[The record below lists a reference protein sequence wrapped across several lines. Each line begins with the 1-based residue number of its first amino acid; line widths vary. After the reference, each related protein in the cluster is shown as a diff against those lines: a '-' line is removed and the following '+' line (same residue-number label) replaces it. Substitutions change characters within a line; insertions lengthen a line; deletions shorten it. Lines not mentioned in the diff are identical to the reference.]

1 MRTFF
6 SAILALLALAAAAG
20 GLASAWLDENL
31 VDESGFVALAAPLGD
46 DAEFQAALTE
56 SLAQEVTANTG
67 LPEQFNSFVA
77 PLIRDAA
84 GAVTGSS
91 GYPAA
96 WTETLR
102 LSHAFTFAQA
112 PDPSEP
118 APAILTLDLGPVV
131 GLVAD
136 NLGGS
141 LGVDVP
147 VPEDTTIEVGSV
159 ERGGLLS
166 GVSDVVQGWGLYLAG
181 AGVLALLA
189 IVIARRRGT
198 TLVLLGL
205 GVAAIGIVGLLAGDW
220 VPNAAV
226 NLPGT
231 NAVADIFVRGL
242 AGRAGADIAESSI
255 AVIVGGLMALV
266 IGVVGRLAFGRR
278 RAA

>member
-6 SAILALLALAAAAG
+6 SAILALLALVVAAG
-20 GLASAWLDENL
+20 GLASVWLDENL
-31 VDESGFVALAAPLGD
+31 VDESGFVSLAAPLGD

-67 LPEQFNSFVA
+67 LPEQFNSFVES
-77 PLIRDAA
+77 LIRDAA

-91 GYPAA
+91 AYPAA

-198 TLVLLGL
+198 TLALLGL

-231 NAVADIFVRGL
+231 NPVADVFVRGL
-242 AGRAGADIAESSI
+242 AGRAGMDIAESSI
-255 AVIVGGLMALV
+255 PVIVGGLMALV
-266 IGVVGRLAFGRR
+266 IGVVGRLVLRRR

>member
-1 MRTFF
+1 MRTFL
-6 SAILALLALAAAAG
+6 SAILALLALVVAAG
-20 GLASAWLDENL
+20 GLASVWLDENL

-67 LPEQFNSFVA
+67 LPEQFNSFVE

-91 GYPAA
+91 AYPAA

-198 TLVLLGL
+198 TLALLGL
-205 GVAAIGIVGLLAGDW
+205 GVAAIGIVGLLAGNW
-220 VPNAAV
+220 VPDAAV

-231 NAVADIFVRGL
+231 NPVADVFVRGL
-242 AGRAGADIAESSI
+242 AGRAGVDIAESSI
-255 AVIVGGLMALV
+255 PVIVGGLMALV
-266 IGVVGRLAFGRR
+266 IGVVGRLVLRRRR
-278 RAA
+278 RA

>member
-6 SAILALLALAAAAG
+6 SAILALLALVAAAG

-67 LPEQFNSFVA
+67 LPEQFNSFVE

-91 GYPAA
+91 GYPTA

-147 VPEDTTIEVGSV
+147 VPEDTTIEIGSV

-198 TLVLLGL
+198 TLALLGL

-231 NAVADIFVRGL
+231 NPVADVFVRGL

-266 IGVVGRLAFGRR
+266 IGVVGRRAFGRR

>member
-67 LPEQFNSFVA
+67 LPEQFNSFVE

-255 AVIVGGLMALV
+255 VVIVGGLMALV

>member
-67 LPEQFNSFVA
+67 LPEQFNSFVE

-198 TLVLLGL
+198 TLALLGL

>member
-20 GLASAWLDENL
+20 GLASAWLDESL

-67 LPEQFNSFVA
+67 LPEQFNSFVE

-136 NLGGS
+136 NLGGT

-166 GVSDVVQGWGLYLAG
+166 GVSDVVQGWRLYLAG

-189 IVIARRRGT
+189 IVIASSRGT
-198 TLVLLGL
+198 TLALLGL
-205 GVAAIGIVGLLAGDW
+205 GVAAIGMVGLLAGDW

-231 NAVADIFVRGL
+231 NAVADVFVRGL